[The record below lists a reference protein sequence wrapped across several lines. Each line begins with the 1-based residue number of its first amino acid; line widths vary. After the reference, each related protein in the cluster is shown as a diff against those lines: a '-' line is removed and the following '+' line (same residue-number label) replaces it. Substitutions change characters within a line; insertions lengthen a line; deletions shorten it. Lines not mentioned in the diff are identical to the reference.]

1 MPHICYIDESGD
13 INGLHSPGRL
23 LEGQP
28 VYVVLGLII
37 SEKSLEQITPE
48 FLKIRD
54 DFAPGEIEAKGS
66 ELRGDLKK
74 TSNGSS
80 SHAGLVALKSTLKLL
95 DGAGVNAR
103 VTGRVFVKQAGQP
116 FKGENADKR
125 ALRFIAENF
134 SRFLRTK
141 NMEGRVVFDSRS
153 PKPDSKN
160 NKRAARA
167 MLLSSGQPWPKLQW
181 PPVFA
186 RSEDRIGLQMA
197 DWLCSALVAPL
208 AATAYCGDCMQLRES
223 IHVNKNY
230 LKIRDQ
236 HGGGE
241 WLWRRQLR
249 LQKGGRL
256 TWGLAVDDPC
266 GRSSEFLFRAPAG
279 N

>member
-103 VTGRVFVKQAGQP
+103 VTGRVFVKQA
-116 FKGENADKR
+116 
-125 ALRFIAENF
+125 
-134 SRFLRTK
+134 
-141 NMEGRVVFDSRS
+141 
-153 PKPDSKN
+153 
-160 NKRAARA
+160 
-167 MLLSSGQPWPKLQW
+167 
-181 PPVFA
+181 
-186 RSEDRIGLQMA
+186 
-197 DWLCSALVAPL
+197 
-208 AATAYCGDCMQLRES
+208 
-223 IHVNKNY
+223 
-230 LKIRDQ
+230 
-236 HGGGE
+236 
-241 WLWRRQLR
+241 
-249 LQKGGRL
+249 
-256 TWGLAVDDPC
+256 
-266 GRSSEFLFRAPAG
+266 APAV
-279 N
+279 